1 MTARFLPVLA
11 SIIVL
16 LGPMP
21 SLAQATGAPSRS
33 EGSLNAQ
40 LQEAVGAQ
48 DWRRAIQV
56 MDKMIASVPKQSIEL
71 RSYRAELQRLLNA
84 GVKVPQQ
91 DQPIRVQIKRRD
103 SGVAVIDVRFNQKQ
117 QFEMAVDSG
126 ASLTVITRSMA
137 ATLGLTT
144 ADIIDRVVFITASG
158 KTVMPIVYVD
168 MIEVGSLA
176 TSRLPVA
183 IAGSE
188 MTIGLLGQDFLR
200 KYDVSFRGNV
210 IEFDPHL
217 SEP

>member
-11 SIIVL
+11 SVIVL
-16 LGPMP
+16 LGAMP
-21 SLAQATGAPSRS
+21 SLAQATGALTRS
-33 EGSLNAQ
+33 EGTLNAQ
-40 LQEAVGAQ
+40 LQEAVSAQ

-56 MDKMIASVPKQSIEL
+56 MDKLIASVPKQSIEL
-71 RSYRAELQRLLNA
+71 RSYRAELQRLLSA

-91 DQPIRVQIKRRD
+91 DQPVRVQIKRRD

-126 ASLTVITRSMA
+126 ASLTVITPSMA

-188 MTIGLLGQDFLR
+188 LTIGLLGQDFLR
-200 KYDVSFRGNV
+200 RYDVSFRGNV
-210 IEFDPHL
+210 IEFDPH
-217 SEP
+217 PQ